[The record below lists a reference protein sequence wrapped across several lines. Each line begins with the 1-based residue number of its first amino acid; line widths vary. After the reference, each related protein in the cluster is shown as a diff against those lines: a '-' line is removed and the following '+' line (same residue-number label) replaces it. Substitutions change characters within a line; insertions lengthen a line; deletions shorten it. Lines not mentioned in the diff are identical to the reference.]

1 MWYVVMKRRHIAKAA
16 TYRIIASAITAMI
29 AFLVTGSLVAAS
41 IIAPV
46 DFCVKMV
53 FYYIHERVWLKSEFG
68 IQKNESE

>member
-1 MWYVVMKRRHIAKAA
+1 MWYVVLKRRHFAKAM

-29 AFLVTGSLVAAS
+29 AFLVTGSLVSAS

-53 FYYIHERVWLKSEFG
+53 FYYIHERFWMRSEFG
-68 IQKNESE
+68 MIRKK